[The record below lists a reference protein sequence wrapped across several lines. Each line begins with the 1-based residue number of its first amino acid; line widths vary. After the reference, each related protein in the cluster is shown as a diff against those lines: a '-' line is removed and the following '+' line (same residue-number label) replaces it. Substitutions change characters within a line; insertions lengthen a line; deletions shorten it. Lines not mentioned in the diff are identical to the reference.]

1 MSGDPYLGPADGPQ
15 GNGGAVPGHGGGA
28 LPPPGR
34 DAAPPGDAGV
44 RPGTGKPIQVL
55 ICDDH
60 EVLRHGLR
68 AVLLRAPDVT
78 VVAEASCAADV
89 LPLATSARPD
99 VTVIGLGAR
108 GPVIQELVRAL
119 TAMGVRVV
127 LLGEPGVG
135 SDLIDALQAGASGYV
150 HTTVSPQRL
159 VDGVRAVAQ
168 GETVLDAAATGELLH
183 RLDDAPRSPGAGQ
196 SSHSGPLTARQ
207 LAVSRLVA
215 EGLTNA
221 EIADRLSVSR
231 ATVKGH
237 ITVALRRLGLRDRTQ
252 LAIHFHR
259 STRPGDGRPSGPPRG

>member
-1 MSGDPYLGPADGPQ
+1 MAGYPYLGTAREALTGGNGSSPGADG
-15 GNGGAVPGHGGGA
+15 ASVGHGGGCA
-28 LPPPGR
+28 VS
-34 DAAPPGDAGV
+34 AGDA
-44 RPGTGKPIQVL
+44 PIRVL

-68 AVLLRAPDVT
+68 AVLLRAPDL
-78 VVAEASCAADV
+78 VVAAEAASAADA
-89 LPLATSARPD
+89 LSLAARFRPD
-99 VTVIGLGAR
+99 VTVVGLGAW
-108 GPVIQELVRAL
+108 GPVVQELVQAL
-119 TAMGVRVV
+119 TGMGIRVV
-127 LLGEPGVG
+127 LLGESDAG
-135 SDLIDALQAGASGYV
+135 SDLVDALQAGAGGYV

-183 RLDDAPRSPGAGQ
+183 LLDDAPRQAGDER
-196 SSHSGPLTARQ
+196 SSSTGVLTTRQ

-221 EIADRLSVSR
+221 EIAERLVVSR

-259 STRPGDGRPSGPPRG
+259 GTDRGHGAAR

>member
-1 MSGDPYLGPADGPQ
+1 MGGDPHLGVASEVPPVNGSAAPVADGV
-15 GNGGAVPGHGGGA
+15 GAGGA
-28 LPPPGR
+28 
-34 DAAPPGDAGV
+34 
-44 RPGTGKPIQVL
+44 TPIQVL

-68 AVLLRAPDVT
+68 TVLLRAPDLT
-78 VVAEASCAADV
+78 VVAEAAGAAEALV
-89 LPLATSARPD
+89 QAASHRPD
-99 VTVIGLGAR
+99 VTVVGLGAW
-108 GPVIQELVRAL
+108 GPVVQDLVRAL

-127 LLGEPGVG
+127 LLGEPGAG
-135 SDLIDALQAGASGYV
+135 SDLVDALHAGASGYV

-183 RLDDAPRSPGAGQ
+183 RLDDGPRPTDGGPSSFTGA
-196 SSHSGPLTARQ
+196 LTARQ
-207 LAVSRLVA
+207 QAVSRLVA

-221 EIADRLSVSR
+221 EIAERLSVSR

-259 STRPGDGRPSGPPRG
+259 SGRPGDGRPPGPLRG